1 MSCLSRSA
9 KFSLAVAS
17 VFLFSCHEAS
27 NNPVAVATAAGGSD
41 GAKAVP
47 ATADA
52 AVQPVTAKT
61 AYWEMYKMARGWAT
75 DLTPLSLA
83 AKKVTGHSID
93 GGKYVTWTAAFASP
107 SKKEVRRFTYSVIA
121 VDGIAKGPEADRPMA
136 WAGPTRDAT
145 PFRIGEIAID
155 SDVAFQK
162 AAKKADAWLKAHPKE
177 SQDVTITLGNAARF
191 STPVWYIMWG
201 NQKSGFNAWINA
213 LNGDLLDK

>member
-1 MSCLSRSA
+1 M
-9 KFSLAVAS
+9 
-17 VFLFSCHEAS
+17 
-27 NNPVAVATAAGGSD
+27 
-41 GAKAVP
+41 
-47 ATADA
+47 
-52 AVQPVTAKT
+52 

-83 AKKVTGHSID
+83 AKKVTGHQID

-107 SKKEVRRFTYSVIA
+107 SKKEVRRFTYSVVA

-145 PFRIGEIAID
+145 PFRIAEIAID
-155 SDVAFQK
+155 SDAAYQK
-162 AAKKADAWLKAHPKE
+162 AAKKAEAWLKAHPKE
-177 SQDVTITLGNAARF
+177 SQEVTITLGNAARF

-213 LNGDLLDK
+213 LNGDLLEK